1 MKFHNILIIF
11 ILLYSFWGCTTS
23 TEPYP
28 VEHPTSGT
36 IEIIYTEGDDIA
48 TGFLFEEG
56 ISFTLAERP
65 NTIPDFL
72 VLVHISES
80 KVEGLFLGEP
90 HLEPAFVLFSN
101 AATADSA
108 NNYYNTLSLFSD
120 TTLTELALPLKKNQV
135 WGVQTNK
142 EHFAKI
148 LIKDVWATA
157 DTSSSNIITHSGSLT
172 MRWQYQPDG
181 SREF

>member
-1 MKFHNILIIF
+1 MESFMKFHLLLITLIP
-11 ILLYSFWGCTTS
+11 LYSFWGCTTS
-23 TEPYP
+23 SKPY
-28 VEHPTSGT
+28 PTSGT
-36 IEIIYTEGDDIA
+36 IEIIYSEGDDIV

-65 NTIPDFL
+65 NTIPDFK
-72 VLVHISES
+72 VHIHHSES
-80 KVEGLFLGEP
+80 KVEGLYLAEP
-90 HLEPAFVLFSN
+90 DLEPAFVLFSN

-108 NNYYNTLSLFSD
+108 NYCFNTLSIFPD
-120 TTLTELALPLKKNQV
+120 TTLTELALPLNKNQV
-135 WGVQTNK
+135 WGVQTKK

-157 DTSSSNIITHSGSLT
+157 DTSSSNTITHSGSLT
-172 MRWQYQPDG
+172 MKWQYQPDG